1 VKIAYGIV
9 PGTAI
14 LSGCHHAQVAFFT
27 FPCSLLPC
35 FRILKFVKNDLEGV
49 IPEIW
54 ETKEEKKLP
63 TGDLKQKHFV
73 LARNRFICNPPVVV
87 INKDKNW
94 PIELSRRV
102 ISEWRVKSRTRER
115 ILSIQLLDS
124 MIEGAKFL
132 ETTEDIKNTPGIES
146 VSYFENYCRINGYM
160 FKINITI
167 KTQKSAK
174 RRFAYY
180 FSATEIGVKK

>member
-1 VKIAYGIV
+1 VENHSKGA
-9 PGTAI
+9 
-14 LSGCHHAQVAFFT
+14 L
-27 FPCSLLPC
+27 
-35 FRILKFVKNDLEGV
+35 
-49 IPEIW
+49 PEIW
-54 ETKEEKKLP
+54 ETEEEKKLP
-63 TGDLKQKHFV
+63 TGDLKQKHYV
-73 LARNRFICNPPVVV
+73 LARNRFISKPPVVV
-87 INKDKNW
+87 LNKDKNW

-132 ETTEDIKNTPGIES
+132 KTVEDTKNTHGIES
-146 VSYFENYCRINGYM
+146 VSYFENYCKINGIRY
-160 FKINITI
+160 KINITV

-180 FSATEIGVKK
+180 YSATESG